1 VLALVVRFQVAPGS
15 AAAFDALVAATV
27 PRIRADEPGTLTYAV
42 HTVEDDPD
50 ARVFYEVY
58 SDRAAFEAHETYPHT
73 RRMLDEMRAYLA
85 AEPRVEFLIP
95 VD

>member
-1 VLALVVRFQVAPGS
+1 MFALVVRFQLAPGS
-15 AAAFDALVAATV
+15 GAAFDALVAETLPHIHAE
-27 PRIRADEPGTLTYAV
+27 EPGTLTYVV

-58 SDRAAFEAHETYPHT
+58 RDRAAFDAHAAYPHT
-73 RRMLDEMRAYLA
+73 ARMLQEMKAHFA
-85 AEPRVEFLIP
+85 AEPRVEFLTP